1 MPVSTGCGC
10 SPSGAGALG
19 STSRHPRLLRR
30 PSEPER
36 SGAARGGA
44 AVTQRLEGLRVAIL
58 TVSDRVA
65 QGSREDAGGD
75 ALQELLLAAG
85 AAVAAREVVPDE
97 RAAIVAALQGMAGRA
112 DVVLTT
118 GGTGLGPRDVTPEA
132 TREVMDREAP
142 GIAEALRHASL
153 AITPFA
159 MLSRATAGLAG
170 RTLVVNLPGNPKA
183 VREEWEVLAPVLGHA
198 VATARGPV
206 SDASHEAPAG

>member
-1 MPVSTGCGC
+1 V
-10 SPSGAGALG
+10 
-19 STSRHPRLLRR
+19 RLD
-30 PSEPER
+30 
-36 SGAARGGA
+36 GI
-44 AVTQRLEGLRVAIL
+44 RVAVL

-65 QGSREDAGGD
+65 GGVRDDAGGS
-75 ALQELLLAAG
+75 ALCGLVEAAG
-85 AAVAAREVVPDE
+85 GEVVARGVVPDE
-97 RAAIVAALQGMAGRA
+97 RAAVGAAIRRMAPEA

-132 TREVMDREAP
+132 TRDVLDREAP

-183 VREEWEVLAPVLGHA
+183 VGEEWAVLAGVLGHA

-206 SDASHEAPAG
+206 PDASHQAPGT

>member
-1 MPVSTGCGC
+1 MT
-10 SPSGAGALG
+10 
-19 STSRHPRLLRR
+19 
-30 PSEPER
+30 
-36 SGAARGGA
+36 
-44 AVTQRLEGLRVAIL
+44 LEGLRVAVL

-65 QGSREDAGGD
+65 EGSREDTGGD
-75 ALQELLLAAG
+75 SLHELLEAAG
-85 AAVAAREVVPDE
+85 ATVAGREVVPDE
-97 RAAIVAALQGMAGRA
+97 RAAIAAALRSLAGQA

-132 TREVMDREAP
+132 TREVVDREAP

-170 RTLVVNLPGNPKA
+170 RTLLVNLPGNPKA
-183 VREEWEVLAPVLGHA
+183 VREEWAVLAPVLGHA

-206 SDASHEAPAG
+206 PDSSHAAGHDNLHGHA